1 MSNGGAQST
10 LTAIVITLMGLIPL
24 GLLAIASGSPSA
36 AAPAAEVVVMVE
48 GTAAPG
54 TALPDAALPGDDAQ
68 WRSVV
73 TIPVPEIEGVSTP
86 IARVLASRGFAGEET
101 LEGVPES
108 VIRVLEDHR
117 AVLTIAVR
125 EG

>member
-1 MSNGGAQST
+1 MSSGGAQST

-24 GLLAIASGSPSA
+24 GLLALGSENPPA
-36 AAPAAEVVVMVE
+36 AAPAPATAVTISSVVAD
-48 GTAAPG
+48 GS
-54 TALPDAALPGDDAQ
+54 ALPEAALPGDDAR

-73 TIPVPEIEGVSTP
+73 TIPVPDIEGVSTP
-86 IARVLASRGFAGEET
+86 IARVLADRGFAGEET

-108 VIRVLEDHR
+108 VVRVLEDHG

-125 EG
+125 ED

>member
-1 MSNGGAQST
+1 MSSGGAQST

-24 GLLAIASGSPSA
+24 GLLAIASESPSA
-36 AAPAAEVVVMVE
+36 AAPASDAVVTVP
-48 GTAAPG
+48 TQATPG
-54 TALPDAALPGDDAQ
+54 TALPDAALPRHEAQ
-68 WRSVV
+68 WRSMV
-73 TIPVPEIEGVSTP
+73 TIPVPDIEGVSTP
-86 IARVLASRGFAGEET
+86 IARVLADRGFAGEET

-108 VIRVLEDHR
+108 VIRVLEDHG